1 MKDKKVTGSS
11 QHGFMKG
18 KSSPT
23 SLVAFN
29 SNTASSVGE
38 GRAVD
43 GVYHVFS
50 KTFDTDSPNTLMNKL
65 VKYRLDE

>member
-1 MKDKKVTGSS
+1 MKGKKVIGSS

-23 SLVAFN
+23 SLVAFY
-29 SNTASSVGE
+29 SNTTSSVGE

-43 GVYHVFS
+43 TVYFEFS
-50 KTFDTDSPNTLMNKL
+50 TTFDTDSQNTLINKL
-65 VKYRLDE
+65 MKYRLDE

>member
-1 MKDKKVTGSS
+1 MKDKKVIGSS

-18 KSSPT
+18 KSSPA

-29 SNTASSVGE
+29 SNTASSV
-38 GRAVD
+38 D
-43 GVYHVFS
+43 GVYHEFN
-50 KTFDTDSPNTLMNKL
+50 KTFDTDSPDTLMNKL